1 MRPSLFTNRFL
12 FQIFHDFNF
21 LELVLRR
28 LAVLLLS
35 DFLNKKKIIS
45 VAFFELTKLY
55 LEFIRSTLKKS
66 VDAKVSRVQ
75 LSGIPWMWVTFLLFL
90 RKRDILWWEKKNT
103 LSASTCHSPFHCQ
116 EWSWQNFFTQLK
128 CNIKQTWI
136 KKNID
141 WGDFQFI
148 QYQILQTSIIRI
160 VCPTVRRIWLMEWKG
175 LVASFSPPST
185 KKSYL
190 SPLGVDERCILMD
203 EVQLPHL
210 LWLLLSSTLAEFL
223 SFLSGSPNL
232 LLVVYPN
239 IAT

>member
-1 MRPSLFTNRFL
+1 MWIKEKSEESKNVNKNIMRPSLFTNRFL

-45 VAFFELTKLY
+45 VTFFELTKLY

-75 LSGIPWMWVTFLLFL
+75 LSGIPWMWATFLLFL
-90 RKRDILWWEKKNT
+90 RKRDILWWEKKP

-116 EWSWQNFFTQLK
+116 EWSWQNFFTQFK

-141 WGDFQFI
+141 
-148 QYQILQTSIIRI
+148 
-160 VCPTVRRIWLMEWKG
+160 
-175 LVASFSPPST
+175 
-185 KKSYL
+185 
-190 SPLGVDERCILMD
+190 
-203 EVQLPHL
+203 
-210 LWLLLSSTLAEFL
+210 
-223 SFLSGSPNL
+223 
-232 LLVVYPN
+232 
-239 IAT
+239 